1 MDKPRIISSDS
12 HVVEQRDLWTSRMP
26 SKFKDRAPHIVS
38 EEDADWWFCDGR
50 KVASLAIGTQVGLR
64 FEAPEKLKQEF
75 RYEEVRLGGY
85 IPGEQVKDNEA
96 DGVDVAVIYP
106 SIAFTMY
113 RGVPD
118 SELLTAVFSVYNDW
132 VGEFCGAYPDRL
144 KGIALLNT
152 DDVQVAVKELN
163 RCANLGFIGAM
174 IPTDIHEDRRYYL
187 PDFDPLWA
195 AAQDLEIP
203 LSLHT
208 STHRPSPK
216 AFEEFFKLGYKD
228 TIYFRDSTAS
238 FIANMEHFVRMS
250 LGDIILSGVFER
262 YPKLQVGSVEFELSW
277 APNFLNRIDY
287 TYTQRNNPGWH
298 RYKEDMLP
306 SDYFHRNAFMS
317 FQQDDYGI
325 RFRDIIGVDKLM
337 WGSDYPHQDST
348 FPRSQQVLGEILADC
363 TEEEK
368 DMIIRGNVARI
379 YRLN

>member
-174 IPTDIHEDRRYYL
+174 IPRISMKTGATTYQILTPYGQPPRTWRSPLVSTRAHIVLVRRL
-187 PDFDPLWA
+187 SRNFSSWA
-195 AAQDLEIP
+195 TKTPYISGTQP
-203 LSLHT
+203 
-208 STHRPSPK
+208 RPS
-216 AFEEFFKLGYKD
+216 
-228 TIYFRDSTAS
+228 
-238 FIANMEHFVRMS
+238 
-250 LGDIILSGVFER
+250 
-262 YPKLQVGSVEFELSW
+262 
-277 APNFLNRIDY
+277 
-287 TYTQRNNPGWH
+287 
-298 RYKEDMLP
+298 
-306 SDYFHRNAFMS
+306 
-317 FQQDDYGI
+317 
-325 RFRDIIGVDKLM
+325 
-337 WGSDYPHQDST
+337 
-348 FPRSQQVLGEILADC
+348 
-363 TEEEK
+363 
-368 DMIIRGNVARI
+368 
-379 YRLN
+379 